1 MSEVQP
7 AAMSNTLVPL
17 LTTTKT
23 SYQNNVASAA
33 TSAESK
39 AGSSTL
45 HISGEA
51 QYLLEVDNYLANLN
65 ESEQGKALE
74 NLSQSNDPLQ
84 NKAAVHFAQSQVT
97 RTQLSEQTQDLLAL
111 MDRVAA
117 SGHELGAGFEL
128 NDSTKVVVMPQETEV
143 FRLDGKKD
151 FYPVQLNTRNTEL
164 TKELDAVEKTAYDQ
178 LDNQDAANLIGSV
191 RYSLNASENIMLSAD
206 DVIHLQYSA
215 DKAREAI
222 RTIDAPANI
231 KSKLTE
237 ILNKGLNYQNE
248 KQTQFISD
256 TQQFVKDGRV
266 GGAATED
273 VRLATA
279 AQKYNNELRSSIA
292 ASNSSV
298 LDSGGIIKKLLIDN
312 SDLVRF
318 TSDKV
323 DEALSFYKQDL
334 VNFQKVL
341 KQDYSQ
347 PEYVVQSP
355 INKSGIELGSEY
367 AMNVI
372 KQIQSYVLPE

>member
-7 AAMSNTLVPL
+7 AAMSNSLVPL

-23 SYQNNVASAA
+23 SFQNNVASAA
-33 TSAESK
+33 TSAESQT
-39 AGSSTL
+39 GSSTL

-65 ESEQGKALE
+65 ESEQGKALDY
-74 NLSQSNDPLQ
+74 LSQSNDPLQ
-84 NKAAVHFAQSQVT
+84 NKAAVHFAQTQVT
-97 RTQLSEQTQDLLAL
+97 RTQLSEQTQNLLAL
-111 MDRVAA
+111 RDRVAA

-292 ASNSSV
+292 ASNSSI

-334 VNFQKVL
+334 ANFQKVL

>member
-1 MSEVQP
+1 MSEIQS
-7 AAMSNTLVPL
+7 AAMSNALAPL
-17 LTTTKT
+17 LTTTK
-23 SYQNNVASAA
+23 NNPKNILESAA
-33 TSAESK
+33 KLTESQT
-39 AGSSTL
+39 GSSTL
-45 HISGEA
+45 HISSEA

-65 ESEQGKALE
+65 ENAQEKALE
-74 NLSQSNDPLQ
+74 YLSQSNDPLQ

-97 RTQLSEQTQDLLAL
+97 RTKLSEQAQDLLAL
-111 MDRVAA
+111 RDRVAA
-117 SGHELGAGFEL
+117 SGHELDTGFEL

-151 FYPVQLNTRNTEL
+151 FYPVQLNMRNTEL
-164 TKELDAVEKTAYDQ
+164 TKELDDVEKTAYEQ

-191 RYSLNASENIMLSAD
+191 RYSLNASESIMLSAD

-266 GGAATED
+266 GGAAADD

-279 AQKYNNELRSSIA
+279 AQKYNNELRVGIT

-298 LDSGGIIKKLLIDN
+298 LDSGGIIKKLLTDN

-318 TSDKV
+318 SPDKV

-334 VNFQKVL
+334 ANFQKVL

-372 KQIQSYVLPE
+372 KQIQSYVLLE

>member
-1 MSEVQP
+1 MSEIQ
-7 AAMSNTLVPL
+7 
-17 LTTTKT
+17 
-23 SYQNNVASAA
+23 SAA
-33 TSAESK
+33 ISNALAPSITTPKTNSQNTEALVSSSAEPQ

-65 ESEQGKALE
+65 ESAQGKALE
-74 NLSQSNDPLQ
+74 YLSQSNDPLQ
-84 NKAAVHFAQSQVT
+84 NKAVVHFAQSQII
-97 RTQLSEQTQDLLAL
+97 RTQLSGQTQDLLAL
-111 MDRVAA
+111 RDRVAA
-117 SGHELGAGFEL
+117 SGHELDAGFQL
-128 NDSTKVVVMPQETEV
+128 NDSTKVVAMPQETEV
-143 FRLDGKKD
+143 FRLDGKKN
-151 FYPVQLNTRNTEL
+151 FYPVQLNTRNTGL

-256 TQQFVKDGRV
+256 TQQFVKDDRI
-266 GGAATED
+266 GGAAVDD

-279 AQKYNNELRSSIA
+279 AQKYNNELRGSIA

-298 LDSGGIIKKLLIDN
+298 LNSGSIIKKLLMDN

-318 TSDKV
+318 TPDKV
-323 DEALSFYKQDL
+323 DEALTFYKQDFS
-334 VNFQKVL
+334 NFQKVL

-347 PEYVVQSP
+347 PEYLVQSP
-355 INKSGIELGSEY
+355 IDKNGIELGSEH

-372 KQIQSYVLPE
+372 RQIKSHASLE

>member
-1 MSEVQP
+1 MSEIQP
-7 AAMSNTLVPL
+7 SAITNAPASL
-17 LTTTKT
+17 LTTLKGT
-23 SYQNNVASAA
+23 SSNIVESVT
-33 TSAESK
+33 TSAESQ

-65 ESEQGKALE
+65 EIGQEKALE
-74 NLSQSNDPLQ
+74 YLSQSNDPLQ
-84 NKAAVHFAQSQVT
+84 KKAAVHFVQSQVA

-111 MDRVAA
+111 RNRVAA
-117 SGHELGAGFEL
+117 SGHELDTGFEL
-128 NDSTKVVVMPQETEV
+128 NDLTKVVVMPQETEV

-164 TKELDAVEKTAYDQ
+164 TKELDAVEKTAYEQ

-215 DKAREAI
+215 DRAREAI
-222 RTIDAPANI
+222 RTIDAPVNI

-298 LDSGGIIKKLLIDN
+298 LDSGGIIKRLLIDN

-334 VNFQKVL
+334 SNFQKVL

-347 PEYVVQSP
+347 PEYLVQSP
-355 INKSGIELGSEY
+355 IDKSGIELGREY

-372 KQIQSYVLPE
+372 KQILPS